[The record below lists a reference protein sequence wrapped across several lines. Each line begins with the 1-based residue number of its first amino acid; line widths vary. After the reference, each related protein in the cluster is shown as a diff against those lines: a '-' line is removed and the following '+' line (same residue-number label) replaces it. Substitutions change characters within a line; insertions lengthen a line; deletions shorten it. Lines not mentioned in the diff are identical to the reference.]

1 MVKDYHKNIQYILSD
16 LCKENND
23 RFKKGFV
30 GNRKIDINH
39 PTKKNKS
46 IIYYPDFVIIAKNGN
61 YYIFQILDSQDDI
74 QALTI
79 ANVIEA
85 YLSEQVRKLFFIVKD
100 IKVRNKV
107 NEITE
112 TILAKIEDLTSGTI
126 RNPLKVFY
134 IPISEKES
142 KESIIKILKETI
154 LNISDKVDENIRE
167 TTSSKLGEFV
177 LSK

>member
-1 MVKDYHKNIQYILSD
+1 MVKEYHKTVQSILSEI
-16 LCKENND
+16 CKENGD
-23 RFKKGFV
+23 KFKKGFS

-61 YYIFQILDSQDDI
+61 YYIFQILDSQTDI

-85 YLSEQVRKLFFIVKD
+85 YLSEQVRKLFFIVKNTNATD
-100 IKVRNKV
+100 KV

-112 TILAKIEDLTSGTI
+112 TILAKIEDVTI
-126 RNPLKVFY
+126 SRTRCPLKVFY
-134 IPISEKES
+134 ISISGKES
-142 KESIIKILKETI
+142 REYIKKFLEEVI
-154 LNISDKVDENIRE
+154 LNISKEVDKEIQRI
-167 TTSSKLGEFV
+167 TSSKG
-177 LSK
+177 